1 VPIVSLAIMNHFSL
15 IPVAYA
21 ALGSANPC
29 TSLGQFSALCS
40 LTNLSFGFVVST
52 AIEIILIITVIL
64 AVFYFIFGGIKWI
77 LSRGDKEKVEDAR
90 NHIVASIVGLILAF
104 LAFFIISLVISF
116 FFPGKK
122 LQDLTLPTLG
132 PDTNP
137 PTVAISSPTVDANVS
152 GTVIIQTDA
161 TDDRQVA
168 KVEFYVDNTLK
179 DTVTKEPYKYSWNTT
194 IYKHNSVHI
203 LLAKAYD
210 DSDNVGTSDPTRVVV
225 LDITKPTVKITN
237 PINGGKMPS
246 NSNFTI
252 SAFASDVSSVIQVEF
267 RVNGT
272 LKCTSYKIPYVC
284 SWKIPAIKGVIYRIE
299 ASALDTAGNIGTQS
313 ISVTSI

>member
-1 VPIVSLAIMNHFSL
+1 MNHFSL

-21 ALGSANPC
+21 ALGNANPC
-29 TSLGQFSALCS
+29 TSLGQFSALCN
-40 LTNLSFGFVVST
+40 LTNVSFGFVVST
-52 AIEIILIITVIL
+52 TIDFILIIAVIL

-90 NHIVASIVGLILAF
+90 NHIVASVVGLMMAF
-104 LAFFIISLVISF
+104 LAFFIISLVIRF
-116 FFPGKK
+116 FFPGKG

-137 PTVAISSPTVDANVS
+137 PTVAVSSPIVDANVS
-152 GTVIIQTDA
+152 GITTVKADA

-168 KVEFYVDNTLK
+168 KVEFYVDNVLK
-179 DTVTKEPYKYSWNTT
+179 GTVKKEPYKYSWDTT
-194 IYKHNSVHI
+194 IYRHNSVHI

-210 DSDNVGTSDPTRVVV
+210 DSGNVGTSDPTRVVV

-237 PINGGKMPS
+237 PINGGKIPS
-246 NSNFTI
+246 NSNFAI

-284 SWKIPAIKGVIYRIE
+284 SWQIPAIKGVIYRIE
-299 ASALDTAGNIGTQS
+299 ASALDTAGNVGTQS
-313 ISVTSI
+313 VSVTSI

>member
-1 VPIVSLAIMNHFSL
+1 MKKLFLFIYLVGIAGYVGYSQM
-15 IPVAYA
+15 
-21 ALGSANPC
+21 
-29 TSLGQFSALCS
+29 S
-40 LTNLSFGFVVST
+40 LTLSDST
-52 AIEIILIITVIL
+52 GTL
-64 AVFYFIFGGIKWI
+64 A
-77 LSRGDKEKVEDAR
+77 
-90 NHIVASIVGLILAF
+90 
-104 LAFFIISLVISF
+104 
-116 FFPGKK
+116 P
-122 LQDLTLPTLG
+122 
-132 PDTNP
+132 
-137 PTVAISSPTVDANVS
+137 
-152 GTVIIQTDA
+152 
-161 TDDRQVA
+161 
-168 KVEFYVDNTLK
+168 
-179 DTVTKEPYKYSWNTT
+179 NTT

-210 DSDNVGTSDPTRVVV
+210 DSGNVGTSDLTRVVV

-246 NSNFTI
+246 NSIFTI

-284 SWKIPAIKGVIYRIE
+284 SWKIPAIKGVINRIE

>member
-1 VPIVSLAIMNHFSL
+1 MNHFSL

-21 ALGSANPC
+21 ALGNANPC

-40 LTNLSFGFVVST
+40 LTHDSFGFVVST
-52 AIEIILIITVIL
+52 AIDVILIITVIL

-90 NHIVASIVGLILAF
+90 NHIIASVVGLMMAF
-104 LAFFIISLVISF
+104 LAFFIISLIFGF
-116 FFPGKK
+116 FFPGKG

-132 PDTNP
+132 PDTNL
-137 PTVAISSPTVDANVS
+137 PTVAISSPIVDANVS
-152 GTVIIQTDA
+152 GITTVKADA

-168 KVEFYVDNTLK
+168 KVEFYVDNVLK
-179 DTVTKEPYKYSWNTT
+179 GTAKKEPYKYSWDTT

-210 DSDNVGTSDPTRVVV
+210 DSGNVGTSDLTRVVV
-225 LDITKPTVKITN
+225 LDVTKPTVRITN
-237 PINGGKMPS
+237 PINGGEIPS
-246 NSNFTI
+246 NSNFAI

-284 SWKIPAIKGVIYRIE
+284 SWQIPATKGVIYRIE
-299 ASALDTAGNIGTQS
+299 ASALDAAGNVGTQS

>member
-1 VPIVSLAIMNHFSL
+1 MNHFSL
-15 IPVAYA
+15 IPTAYA
-21 ALGSANPC
+21 ALGNANPC
-29 TSLGQFSALCS
+29 ASLGQFSSLCS
-40 LTNLSFGFVVST
+40 LNNASFGFVVST
-52 AIEIILIITVIL
+52 AIKLILIITVII

-90 NHIVASIVGLILAF
+90 NHIIASVVGLMMAF
-104 LAFFIISLVISF
+104 LAFFIINIVFGF
-116 FFPGKK
+116 FFPGKT

-137 PTVAISSPTVDANVS
+137 PTVAISSPTVDANVL
-152 GTVIIQTDA
+152 GTTIIQVSA

-168 KVEFYVDNTLK
+168 KVEFYVDNVLK
-179 DTVTKEPYKYSWNTT
+179 STATKEPYKYSWDTT

-210 DSDNVGTSDPTRVVV
+210 DSGNVGTSDLIRVVV
-225 LDITKPTVKITN
+225 LDVTKPTVKITKPLN
-237 PINGGKMPS
+237 AGKIPS
-246 NSNFTI
+246 NSTFSI
-252 SAFASDVSSVIQVEF
+252 SASASDVSSIAQVEF

-272 LKCTSYKIPYVC
+272 LKCTSYNTPYVC
-284 SWKIPAIKGVIYRIE
+284 SWQIPAIKGVVYRVE
-299 ASALDTAGNIGTQS
+299 VSVLDTAGNVGTQS

>member
-1 VPIVSLAIMNHFSL
+1 MNHFSL

-21 ALGSANPC
+21 ALGNANPC
-29 TSLGQFSALCS
+29 VSLGQFSSLCS
-40 LTNLSFGFVVST
+40 LANDSFGFVVST
-52 AIEIILIITVIL
+52 AINIILIITVII
-64 AVFYFIFGGIKWI
+64 AVFYFIFGGIKWV

-90 NHIVASIVGLILAF
+90 NHIIASVVGLMMAF
-104 LAFFIISLVISF
+104 LAFFIINLVFGF
-116 FFPGKK
+116 FFPGKR

-137 PTVAISSPTVDANVS
+137 PTVAISSPVVDANVS
-152 GTVIIQTDA
+152 GTVIIRTDA

-168 KVEFYVDNTLK
+168 RVEFYVDNVLK
-179 DTVTKEPYKYSWNTT
+179 GTATKEPYKYSWDTT

-210 DSDNVGTSDPTRVVV
+210 DSGNVGTSDLTRVVV

-237 PINGGKMPS
+237 PINGGKIPS
-246 NSNFTI
+246 NSAFTI
-252 SAFASDVSSVIQVEF
+252 SVFASDVSSVAQVEF

-272 LKCTSYKIPYVC
+272 LKCTNYNTPYVC
-284 SWKIPAIKGVIYRIE
+284 SWQIPTTKGVTYIIE
-299 ASALDTAGNIGTQS
+299 TSALDTAGNVGTQS

>member
-1 VPIVSLAIMNHFSL
+1 MNHFSL
-15 IPVAYA
+15 IPAAYA
-21 ALGSANPC
+21 ALGNANPC

-40 LTNLSFGFVVST
+40 LTNDSFGFVVST
-52 AIEIILIITVIL
+52 AIEIILIITVII
-64 AVFYFIFGGIKWI
+64 AVFYFIFGGIKWV

-90 NHIVASIVGLILAF
+90 NHIIASVVGLMMAF
-104 LAFFIISLVISF
+104 LAFFIINLVF
-116 FFPGKK
+116 GLFFPGKK

-137 PTVAISSPTVDANVS
+137 PTVAISSPVVDANVS
-152 GTVIIQTDA
+152 GTVIIQADA
-161 TDDRQVA
+161 ADDRRVA
-168 KVEFYVDNTLK
+168 KVEFYADNILK
-179 DTVTKEPYKYSWNTT
+179 GTVTKEPYKYSWNTT

-210 DSDNVGTSDPTRVVV
+210 DSGNVGTSDLTRVVV

-237 PINGGKMPS
+237 PINGGKIPS
-246 NSNFTI
+246 NSNFAI

-284 SWKIPAIKGVIYRIE
+284 SWQIPATKGVIYRIE
-299 ASALDTAGNIGTQS
+299 ASALDTAGNVGTQS
-313 ISVTSI
+313 VSVTSI